1 MIRKIHGAL
10 PHLLFLVLVFLILQ
24 PSVEGTKSYTAF
36 LIIVIVVEAALLA
49 NWKKKAAI
57 DIGIIVFAALILW
70 EYITAKVGVKDAML
84 YPAPENVFNIFVTD
98 YEKILEGVGSS
109 LRLMGL
115 AFALALFFGVGL
127 GLIVG
132 LSDRLSSTVMP
143 IVRVISPIPP
153 IIYSPYAVA
162 LLPSF
167 RAASII
173 VITMT
178 IFWSIFMNMVLSV
191 RQIDRKIMDS
201 ARTLNLN
208 LNQSSMILHVL
219 LPYSLPGIINSVS
232 VSVSTS
238 FLVLTAAEM
247 IGATSGLGWYI
258 KYNADFANFTK
269 VIAGIFVIGVVV
281 TVLNALISL
290 VKRLLIRW
298 R

>member
-10 PHLLFLVLVFLILQ
+10 PHLLFLVLVFLILR

-36 LIIVIVVEAALLA
+36 LIIVIAVEAALLA
-49 NWKKKAAI
+49 NRKKKAAI

-70 EYITAKVGVKDAML
+70 EYITTKVGVKDSML
-84 YPAPENVFNIFVTD
+84 YPAPDNVFNIFVTD

-167 RAASII
+167 RAASIF

-201 ARTLNLN
+201 ARTLN

>member
-36 LIIVIVVEAALLA
+36 LIIVIAVEAALLA
-49 NWKKKAAI
+49 NRKKKAAI

-167 RAASII
+167 RAASIF
-173 VITMT
+173 VLTMT

-201 ARTLNLN
+201 ARTLN

>member
-36 LIIVIVVEAALLA
+36 LIIVIAVEAALLA
-49 NWKKKAAI
+49 NRKKKAAI

-167 RAASII
+167 RAASIF

-208 LNQSSMILHVL
+208 QSSMIFHVL

>member
-36 LIIVIVVEAALLA
+36 LIIVIAVEAALLA

-57 DIGIIVFAALILW
+57 DIGIIVFVALILW

-115 AFALALFFGVGL
+115 AFVLALFFGVGL

-167 RAASII
+167 RAASIF

-201 ARTLNLN
+201 ARTLN

>member
-36 LIIVIVVEAALLA
+36 LVIVIAVEAALLA
-49 NWKKKAAI
+49 NRKKKAAI
-57 DIGIIVFAALILW
+57 DIGIIVFVALILW
-70 EYITAKVGVKDAML
+70 EYITAKAGVKDAML

-98 YEKILEGVGSS
+98 YKKILEGVGSS

-167 RAASII
+167 RAASIF

-201 ARTLNLN
+201 ARTLN

>member
-24 PSVEGTKSYTAF
+24 PSLEGTKSYTAF
-36 LIIVIVVEAALLA
+36 LIIVIAVEAALLA

-167 RAASII
+167 RAASIF

-201 ARTLNLN
+201 ARTLN

>member
-36 LIIVIVVEAALLA
+36 LIIVIAVEAALLA
-49 NWKKKAAI
+49 NRKKKAAI

-70 EYITAKVGVKDAML
+70 EYITAKVGVKDDML

-167 RAASII
+167 RAASIF

-201 ARTLNLN
+201 ARTLN

>member
-36 LIIVIVVEAALLA
+36 LIIVIAVEAALLA

-115 AFALALFFGVGL
+115 AFALALFFGVSL

-167 RAASII
+167 RAASIF

-201 ARTLNLN
+201 ARTLN

>member
-10 PHLLFLVLVFLILQ
+10 PHLLFLVLVFLILH

-36 LIIVIVVEAALLA
+36 LIIVIAVEAALLA
-49 NWKKKAAI
+49 NRKKKAAI

-115 AFALALFFGVGL
+115 AFELALFFGVGL

-167 RAASII
+167 RAASIF

-201 ARTLNLN
+201 ARTLN

>member
-36 LIIVIVVEAALLA
+36 LIIVIAVEAALLA
-49 NWKKKAAI
+49 NRKKKAAI
-57 DIGIIVFAALILW
+57 DIGIIVFVALILW

-167 RAASII
+167 RAASIF

-201 ARTLNLN
+201 AKTLN

-258 KYNADFANFTK
+258 KYNADFANFTP

>member
-36 LIIVIVVEAALLA
+36 LIIVIAVEAALLA

-57 DIGIIVFAALILW
+57 DIGIIVFVALILW

-153 IIYSPYAVA
+153 TIYSPYAVA

-167 RAASII
+167 RAASIF

-208 LNQSSMILHVL
+208 QSSMILYVL

>member
-10 PHLLFLVLVFLILQ
+10 PHLLFLVLMFLILQ

-36 LIIVIVVEAALLA
+36 LIIVIAVEAALLA
-49 NWKKKAAI
+49 NRKKKAAI

-167 RAASII
+167 RAASIF

-201 ARTLNLN
+201 ARTLN

>member
-10 PHLLFLVLVFLILQ
+10 PHLLFFVLVFLILQ

-167 RAASII
+167 RAASIF

-201 ARTLNLN
+201 ARTLN

>member
-36 LIIVIVVEAALLA
+36 LIIVIAVEAALLA
-49 NWKKKAAI
+49 NRKKKAAI
-57 DIGIIVFAALILW
+57 DIGIIVFVALILW

-167 RAASII
+167 RAASIF

-201 ARTLNLN
+201 ARTLN

-269 VIAGIFVIGVVV
+269 VIAGIFVICVVV

>member
-1 MIRKIHGAL
+1 MIRKIHGVL

-36 LIIVIVVEAALLA
+36 LIIVIAVEAALLA
-49 NWKKKAAI
+49 NRKKKAAI

-167 RAASII
+167 RAASIF

-208 LNQSSMILHVL
+208 QSFMILHVL

>member
-36 LIIVIVVEAALLA
+36 LIIVIAVEAALLA

-167 RAASII
+167 RAASIF

-208 LNQSSMILHVL
+208 QSSMILHVL
-219 LPYSLPGIINSVS
+219 LPYSLPGLINSVS

>member
-36 LIIVIVVEAALLA
+36 LIIVIAVEAALLA
-49 NWKKKAAI
+49 NRKKKAAI

-70 EYITAKVGVKDAML
+70 ENITAKVGVKDAML

-167 RAASII
+167 RAASIF

-201 ARTLNLN
+201 ARTLN

>member
-36 LIIVIVVEAALLA
+36 LIIVIAVEAALLA
-49 NWKKKAAI
+49 NRKKKAAI
-57 DIGIIVFAALILW
+57 DIGIIVFVALILW

-115 AFALALFFGVGL
+115 AFALALFFGVSL

-167 RAASII
+167 RAASIF

-201 ARTLNLN
+201 ARTLN

>member
-10 PHLLFLVLVFLILQ
+10 PHLLFLVLVFLVLQ

-36 LIIVIVVEAALLA
+36 LIIVIAVEAALLA
-49 NWKKKAAI
+49 NRKKKAAI

-115 AFALALFFGVGL
+115 AFVLALFFGVGL

-167 RAASII
+167 RAASIF

-178 IFWSIFMNMVLSV
+178 IFWAIFMNMVLSV

-201 ARTLNLN
+201 ARTLN

>member
-36 LIIVIVVEAALLA
+36 LIIVIAVEAALLA
-49 NWKKKAAI
+49 NRKKKAAI

-115 AFALALFFGVGL
+115 AFALALFFGVGW

-167 RAASII
+167 RAASIF

-201 ARTLNLN
+201 ARTLN